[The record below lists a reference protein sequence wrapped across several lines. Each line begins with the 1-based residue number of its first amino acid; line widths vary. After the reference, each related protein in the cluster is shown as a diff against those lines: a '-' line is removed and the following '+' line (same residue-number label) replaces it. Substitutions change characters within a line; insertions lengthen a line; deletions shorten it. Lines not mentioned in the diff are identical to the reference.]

1 MLRSVLFAF
10 VAYCNLEFAFSV
22 FYVSAGDAF
31 TPRVCYPRALHF
43 SVVTVATIGD
53 SRIEPTMGIAYF
65 PTAAQLVTGVY
76 SLVIVLAAIVSWT
89 KDEAKA

>member
-1 MLRSVLFAF
+1 
-10 VAYCNLEFAFSV
+10 
-22 FYVSAGDAF
+22 
-31 TPRVCYPRALHF
+31 
-43 SVVTVATIGD
+43 VTVATIGD